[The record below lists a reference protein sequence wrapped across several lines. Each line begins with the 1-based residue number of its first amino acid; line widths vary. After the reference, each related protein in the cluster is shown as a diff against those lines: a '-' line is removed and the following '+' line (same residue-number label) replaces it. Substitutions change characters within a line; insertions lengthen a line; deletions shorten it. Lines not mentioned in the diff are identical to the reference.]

1 MTNPATAAV
10 GWETAAPPA
19 KRLMRAIWT
28 RLLPRTHL
36 TFNIGK
42 LITRTVLKP
51 DGTPHPVRVTFAG
64 SVPMT
69 LDLGTFVANDLFCM
83 DDHYESVTLR
93 LWRRLAQD
101 ASVILDIGSHIGTFA
116 LVAASTNPKAR
127 IVSVEADGNIFAL
140 LREHTT
146 PFPNITALHAAIADR
161 ESPMWFCPIGGND
174 GGGFLSLTRPDDPRS
189 YPVTTQTLSR
199 LCTAQGIGGVDLMKM
214 DVEGFEHVL
223 LTHDDA
229 FFNAH
234 APRHVI
240 VELTIDRADPGPTE
254 ALFAA
259 MRRRGYEARRIQGL
273 YALPF
278 GKRSDLANWHF
289 QRHAVP

>member
-10 GWETAAPPA
+10 ERESAPPA

-28 RLLPRTHL
+28 RLLPRTHW
-36 TFNIGK
+36 TFNLGK
-42 LITRTVLKP
+42 LLTRTVLKP
-51 DGTPHPVRVTFAG
+51 ERAPRIVRIRFAG

-69 LDLGTFVANDLFCM
+69 LDLSTFVANDLYCM

-93 LWRRLAQD
+93 LWRRLAAD
-101 ASVILDIGSHIGTFA
+101 SPVILDIGSHIGTFA
-116 LVAASTNPKAR
+116 LVAASANAKAR

-140 LREHTT
+140 LRDHAAA
-146 PFPNITALHAAIADR
+146 FPNITAVHAAIADR

-199 LCTAQGIGGVDLMKM
+199 LCAAHGIAGVDLMKM

-223 LTHDDA
+223 LTQDDA
-229 FFNAH
+229 FFAAH

-240 VELTIDRADPGPTE
+240 VELTIDRAEPGPTE

-273 YALPF
+273 YAVPF
-278 GKRSDLANWHF
+278 GKSSDLANWHF
-289 QRHAVP
+289 ERRAVP